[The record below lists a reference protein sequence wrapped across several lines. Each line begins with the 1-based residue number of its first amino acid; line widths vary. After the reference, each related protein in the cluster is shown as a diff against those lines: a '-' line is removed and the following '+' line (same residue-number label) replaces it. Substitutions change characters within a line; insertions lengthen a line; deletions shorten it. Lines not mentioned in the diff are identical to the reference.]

1 MKKLLTILLTCVLLI
16 SLGSC
21 TSKTPYIG
29 ENGNWWIGDED
40 LGVAAQGPQ
49 GEQGIQGDKGDK
61 GDQGEQGPQGEQGIQ
76 GEKGDKGDQGEQ
88 GPQGE
93 SSKVLYDGTEGLEFF
108 LLPNDT
114 YLVGVGSASYMD
126 KIIIPSHYNGK
137 TVSTLSLCSARTR
150 FDSCPNLEAI
160 IIPKTITSIDD
171 YSFVNCNKLVEIFY
185 EGSMEEWAVLDKYD
199 FASIYTIHYDYT
211 PESN

>member
-1 MKKLLTILLTCVLLI
+1 MKKLLAVLLTFVLLL
-16 SLGSC
+16 SLASC
-21 TSKTPYIG
+21 ASKTPYIG

-40 LGVAAQGPQ
+40 LGVAAQGP
-49 GEQGIQGDKGDK
+49 K
-61 GDQGEQGPQGEQGIQ
+61 
-76 GEKGDKGDQGEQ
+76 
-88 GPQGE
+88 GE
-93 SSKVLYDGTEGLEFF
+93 SSKVLYDGTEGLNFF

-137 TVSTLSLCSARTR
+137 IVSTLR
-150 FDSCPNLEAI
+150 FCNAELTCNSCPNLVAI
-160 IIPKTITSIDD
+160 TIPKTITSIDKN
-171 YSFVNCNKLVEIFY
+171 SFVNCNKLVDIFY